1 MNPKI
6 SLEQWRALLAV
17 VDAGGYAQAAE
28 ALHKSQSAITYAVQK
43 LESLLGVK
51 AFEVQG
57 RKAVLTPTGALLV
70 RRARALLDEAS
81 GLEQAAG
88 ALAAGWEAEIRLSVE
103 VVFPTWLLL
112 QVLDRFGQESPHTRI
127 ELTES
132 VLGGTAEALLQGR
145 ADLAIGPAVPPGFF
159 GEVLMGIEVRP
170 VAHPDHPLHHLG
182 RPLTREDLR
191 QHRHIVV
198 RDTGSKREAAAST
211 IDAKQRWTVS
221 NMATSIHA
229 LCQGYGFAWMVQDKI
244 RNELAAGLL
253 KPLPLEGQERQGT
266 LYLIFADHDYAG
278 RGTRRLAELLREMT
292 ASTCAVEA
300 AQGRVEA

>member
-57 RKAVLTPTGALLV
+57 RKAVLTPTGQLLV

-81 GLEQAAG
+81 GLEQAAS
-88 ALAAGWEAEIRLSVE
+88 ALSDGWEAEIRLAVE

-112 QVLDRFGQESPHTRI
+112 RVLDRFGQDSPHTRI

-132 VLGGTAEALLQGR
+132 VMGGTAEALLQGR
-145 ADLAIGPAVPPGFF
+145 VDLAIAPAVPPGFF
-159 GEVLMGIEVRP
+159 GEVLMPFRGVP
-170 VAHPDHPLHHLG
+170 VAHPDHPLHRLG

-191 QHRHIVV
+191 QYRHIVV
-198 RDTGSKREAAAST
+198 RDSGSRRDANANT
-211 IDAKQRWTVS
+211 IEAKQRWTVS
-221 NMATSIHA
+221 HMATSIHA
-229 LCQGYGFAWMVQDKI
+229 LCQGYGFAWMVEDKI
-244 RNELAAGLL
+244 RRELAEGQL
-253 KPLPLEGQERQGT
+253 KPLPVEGQERQGT

-278 RGTRRLAELLREMT
+278 RGTRRLAELLREAT
-292 ASTCAVEA
+292 AAECASQVPVSGPA
-300 AQGRVEA
+300 

>member
-57 RKAVLTPTGALLV
+57 RKAVLTPTGQLLV

-81 GLEQAAG
+81 GLEQAAS
-88 ALAAGWEAEIRLSVE
+88 ALSDGWEAEIRLAVE

-112 QVLDRFGQESPHTRI
+112 QVLDRFGQDSPHTRI

-132 VLGGTAEALLQGR
+132 VMGGTAEALLQGR
-145 ADLAIGPAVPPGFF
+145 VDLAIAPAGPPGFF
-159 GEVLMGIEVRP
+159 GEVLMPFRGVP
-170 VAHPDHPLHHLG
+170 VAHPNHPLHRLG

-198 RDTGSKREAAAST
+198 RDSGSRRDANAST
-211 IDAKQRWTVS
+211 IEAKQRWTVS

-229 LCQGYGFAWMVQDKI
+229 LCQGYGFAWMVEDKI
-244 RNELAAGLL
+244 RRELAEGQL
-253 KPLPLEGQERQGT
+253 KPLPVEGQERQGT

-278 RGTRRLAELLREMT
+278 RGTRRLAELLREAT
-292 ASTCAVEA
+292 ADECATQLPEPA
-300 AQGRVEA
+300 PR

>member
-57 RKAVLTPTGALLV
+57 RKAVLTSTGQLLV

-81 GLEQAAG
+81 GLEQAAS
-88 ALAAGWEAEIRLSVE
+88 ALSAGWEAEIRLSVE

-112 QVLDRFGQESPHTRI
+112 RVLDRFGRDSPHTRI

-132 VLGGTAEALLQGR
+132 VMGGTSEALLQGR
-145 ADLAIGPAVPPGFF
+145 ADLAIAPMVPAGFF
-159 GEVLMGIEVRP
+159 GEVLMSFRGVP
-170 VAHPDHPLHHLG
+170 VAHPDHPLHRLQ
-182 RPLTREDLR
+182 RPLSREDLR

-198 RDTGSKREAAAST
+198 RDTGSKRDPGANT

-229 LCQGYGFAWMVQDKI
+229 LCQGYGFAWMVEDKI
-244 RNELAAGLL
+244 RKELASGQL
-253 KPLPLEGQERQGT
+253 KPLPVEGQERQGT

-278 RGTRRLAELLREMT
+278 RGTRRLAELLREAT
-292 ASTCAVEA
+292 AAECAARA
-300 AQGRVEA
+300 APPPA

>member
-43 LESLLGVK
+43 LEALLGVK

-57 RKAVLTPTGALLV
+57 RKAVLTATGHLLV

-81 GLEQAAG
+81 GLEQAAS
-88 ALAAGWEAEIRLSVE
+88 ALSAGWEAEIRLAVE

-112 QVLDRFGQESPHTRI
+112 RVLDRFGQDSPHTRI

-132 VLGGTAEALLQGR
+132 VMGGTAEALLQGR
-145 ADLAIGPAVPPGFF
+145 VDLAIAPAVPPGFF
-159 GEVLMGIEVRP
+159 GEVLMPFRGVP
-170 VAHPDHPLHHLG
+170 VAHPDHPLHRLG

-198 RDTGSKREAAAST
+198 RDSGSRRDANAST
-211 IDAKQRWTVS
+211 IEAKQRWTVS

-229 LCQGYGFAWMVQDKI
+229 LCQGYGFAWMVEDKI
-244 RNELAAGLL
+244 RRELAEGQL
-253 KPLPLEGQERQGT
+253 KPLPVEGQERQGT

-278 RGTRRLAELLREMT
+278 RGTRRLAELLRET
-292 ASTCAVEA
+292 TSAECAIQSLEEA
-300 AQGRVEA
+300 PR